1 MAGFRMQGPRAG
13 LALALLVTPV
23 APEIADAALQPGLT
37 YVLWLGTACAR
48 DQHLARA
55 ERAGVSRCRP

>member
-1 MAGFRMQGPRAG
+1 MPAIIAGSFMAAVPKE
-13 LALALLVTPV
+13 ALTAV
-23 APEIADAALQPGLT
+23 APEIADAARQPGLT

-48 DQHLARA
+48 DQHLACA

>member
-1 MAGFRMQGPRAG
+1 M
-13 LALALLVTPV
+13 LLVAQGDRVELRLTAV
-23 APEIADAALQPGLT
+23 APEIADAARQPGLT

-48 DQHLARA
+48 DQHLACA

>member
-1 MAGFRMQGPRAG
+1 
-13 LALALLVTPV
+13 V
-23 APEIADAALQPGLT
+23 APEIADAARQPGHT

-48 DQHLARA
+48 DQHLACA

>member
-1 MAGFRMQGPRAG
+1 MLNVSGP
-13 LALALLVTPV
+13 VTGSGDRVELRLTAV
-23 APEIADAALQPGLT
+23 APEIADAARQPGHT

-48 DQHLARA
+48 DQHLACA